1 MNMLIKYV
9 NNDYILS
16 MGYSK
21 KLEDI
26 KINKRLNRRIVL
38 LVPITIIILMVPI
51 ITSFILKDGVDEKI
65 IIVMGVTKD
74 VLYGLILGFLYYRL
88 LKSNVQKNTLSIY
101 PPDYRTVSV
110 LQIILIFLLGFCM
123 KLGTPVP
130 LLVAYIYKDIYITY
144 LLKKRNMK
152 LNFAT

>member
-1 MNMLIKYV
+1 MLIKYV

-16 MGYSK
+16 MGHSE

-38 LVPITIIILMVPI
+38 LVSITIIILIVPI
-51 ITSFILKDGVDEKI
+51 IASFILKDGVEEKI
-65 IIVMGVTKD
+65 ITIMGGTKA

-110 LQIILIFLLGFCM
+110 LQIILFFLLGFCI

-144 LLKKRNMK
+144 LLKKRTMK
-152 LNFAT
+152 LSYAT